1 MWIVRWSLFL
11 TLLHMSTC
19 TMGGVPPRSQY
30 YILPCFSL
38 PPCFSSTSLPPSLA
52 PILPRPYRPSQVTL
66 MTKERTRQQTTQT
79 EAIFGRRDNIEDCIT
94 DSLAIDAVASV
105 AHGKLT
111 CVKRLPNGTNW

>member
-1 MWIVRWSLFL
+1 MMPPHGF
-11 TLLHMSTC
+11 
-19 TMGGVPPRSQY
+19 PRSHE
-30 YILPCFSL
+30 L
-38 PPCFSSTSLPPSLA
+38 SLA
-52 PILPRPYRPSQVTL
+52 PILPRPDRPSQVTL